1 MIEEAAIVTRIADG
15 QVWIKSLQSNACGG
29 CMQQASCGT
38 ATLAK
43 WLPKREFAI
52 DCDRMLRIGDQ
63 VQVAID
69 DTHVLLSSLV
79 LYLLPLL
86 TMLAGVGLASAFLP
100 ATVTASWLPEIAL
113 SILLSA
119 FWLIHRLQNPLLMHF
134 CFKPQIVAKR

>member
-1 MIEEAAIVTRIADG
+1 MIEEAAIVTRIDDG

-52 DCDRMLRIGDQ
+52 DCERILQIGDQ

-69 DTHVLLSSLV
+69 DAHVLLSSLV
-79 LYLLPLL
+79 LYMLPLL
-86 TMLAGVGLASAFLP
+86 MMLAGVGLASTFLP
-100 ATVTASWLPEIAL
+100 ATVIDSWLPEIAL
-113 SILLSA
+113 LILLLA
-119 FWLIHRLQNPLLMHF
+119 FWLIHRFQNLLLMHF
-134 CFKPQIVAKR
+134 CFKPQIVAKQ